1 MQTYAVIPARGGS
14 TRLPGK
20 NLAPCAGKPLIAWT
34 IEAALVSACFDQ
46 VLVSTDDEA
55 IASVA
60 RTCDACVPWLRP
72 PSLATAT
79 ASSLDVVQHAIDQ
92 QDWTEGTVMLLPPT
106 APLRTGEDIR
116 EALALM
122 RSAMAWTLV
131 SVTPV
136 THHPYWTQRRDAR
149 GWVHSF
155 WPEAPPPAERSQD
168 LPPCYG
174 LNGAIYAATIPVFK
188 ALHHFH
194 SPRTQG
200 YVMPPERSID
210 IDTHWDLYLAD
221 MLLRGRAG
229 AYRYVSSTTAIPCTS

>member
-1 MQTYAVIPARGGS
+1 MPTYAVIPARGGS

-46 VLVSTDDEA
+46 VLVSTEDET

-60 RTCDACVPWLRP
+60 RACDACVPWLRP

-79 ASSLDVVQHAIDQ
+79 ASSLDVVQHAIAQ

-106 APLRTGEDIR
+106 APLRTGDDIR
-116 EALALM
+116 EALARM
-122 RSAMAWTLV
+122 RSTMAWTLV

-149 GWVHSF
+149 GWVHAF

-168 LPPCYG
+168 LPACYG
-174 LNGAIYAATIPVFK
+174 LNGAIYAATIPVFR
-188 ALHHFH
+188 ALQTFH
-194 SPRTQG
+194 SPRTQS

-210 IDTHWDLYLAD
+210 IDTAWDLHLAD
-221 MLLRGRAG
+221 VLLRERGLLEHNEVPYAFS
-229 AYRYVSSTTAIPCTS
+229 A